1 MNVVLGVSSGIAI
14 YKAVDLLS
22 KMRKEGWDVQ
32 VIMTENAAKLVSPV
46 VFSAVGNCRVF
57 TDTYEIES
65 GWIIHTE
72 LSKWADVFVVAPAT
86 ANTIAKLANGFAD
99 NLLTTTALAFQK
111 SSKIIVPTMNTRMY
125 ENPVTVDN
133 LKRIQQVGWY
143 VLEPESGH
151 LACGEV
157 GKGRYPDNEKIIEF
171 IKIIVSEKP
180 LAGRRIL
187 VTAGPTQ
194 EEIDPVRF
202 ISNHSSGK
210 MGYAIARV
218 AKMLG
223 AQVCLVSGPTCLTV
237 PYFLDEVVFVRSAN
251 EMYHEVLERAGGYDI
266 LIMCAAVAD
275 YAPSSRS
282 AGKIKKIEDKLIL
295 ELVKTPDILAALG
308 QRKKGNQIVVGFAAE
323 TEHVVENAIEKL
335 VKKNIDVIVAND
347 VSEAMGK
354 DTNHVY
360 IISRNKAVVEVEGT
374 KDEVAKE
381 LLLRI
386 CENFC

>member
-14 YKAVDLLS
+14 YKAVDLVS
-22 KMRKEGWDVQ
+22 KMRKEGWNVQ
-32 VIMTENAAKLVSPV
+32 VIMTENAAKLINPV
-46 VFSAVGNCRVF
+46 VFSAVGNCKVF
-57 TDTYEIES
+57 TDTYEIEN

-86 ANTIAKLANGFAD
+86 ANTIAKLAHGFAD

-111 SSKIIVPTMNTRMY
+111 PSKIVVPTMNTRMY
-125 ENPVTVDN
+125 ENPATIEN
-133 LKRIQQVGWY
+133 LKRLQQLGWY

-151 LACGEV
+151 LACGES
-157 GKGRYPDNEKIIEF
+157 GKGRYPENEKIMEF
-171 IKIIVSEKP
+171 IKIVVSEKP
-180 LAGRRIL
+180 LAGKKVL

-210 MGYAIARV
+210 MGYAIAKV

-223 AQVCLVSGPTCLTV
+223 ASVCLISGPTCLSV
-237 PYFLDEVVFVRSAN
+237 PYFIDEVVFVKSAG
-251 EMYHEVLERAGGYDI
+251 EMYREVLDRAEQYDI

-275 YAPSSRS
+275 YTPAQRS
-282 AGKIKKIEDKLIL
+282 GSKIKKIEDKLVL
-295 ELVKTPDILAALG
+295 ELVKTPDILATLG
-308 QRKKGNQIVVGFAAE
+308 QVKKENQVVVGFAAE

-335 VKKNIDVIVAND
+335 IKKNVDIIVAND

-360 IISRNKAVVEVEGT
+360 VISKNKAVVEVEGT
-374 KDEVAKE
+374 KEEVAKE